1 MTTNDQTLDEVS
13 ECNLSLTSLFHS
25 LTAPPTNHKKP
36 ITHPIRDIQPPSLIS
51 SDRRSLADVGNFLM
65 NPDCAIGIDCIAVTF
80 PFRNFIMDNP
90 KDWEKGPMDMDMN
103 RSYGK
108 WTNRYP
114 FPPDL
119 LVGDVVFT
127 AEVREGRGRGS
138 FEIKPS
144 TNLFGPKTLG
154 LAEIVHALKVARLA
168 YVTVGQWLELVQPFE
183 TLKLTRL
190 DLTYDVDK
198 VADVQRLLK
207 RVPFFPHNNQVP
219 IKPILKGKGR
229 WESVAVR
236 SATNGGF
243 IVYDKTRQCKKGDS
257 VVRFEANVRP
267 NVLKKYC
274 PSVDYLTEDSANTM
288 YRHFF
293 KKLIT
298 GLSQTTETSLEGP
311 LSSKKYKLR
320 TIEYAG
326 IKLLQRAGH
335 HVTLGSGREK
345 SYRELERMGIGNAIE
360 ALLDNMV

>member
-1 MTTNDQTLDEVS
+1 MTTNDEIVDEVV
-13 ECNLSLTSLFHS
+13 ECNQSFTSLFHS
-25 LTAPPTNHKKP
+25 LTALPTKHKKP
-36 ITHPIRDIQPPSLIS
+36 ITHPIRDIQPPCLLS
-51 SDRRSLADVGNFLM
+51 SDRRSLADVGKFLM

-80 PFRNFIMDNP
+80 PFRNFVMDNP
-90 KDWEKGPMDMDMN
+90 KDWEKGPMDMSMN
-103 RSYGK
+103 RSYAK

-114 FPPDL
+114 INPDVL
-119 LVGDVVFT
+119 RGDVVFT
-127 AEVREGRGRGS
+127 AEVWEGRGRGS

-144 TNLFGPKTLG
+144 TILFGPKSLY
-154 LAEIVHALKVARLA
+154 LAELDEALKVLQKA
-168 YVTVGQWLELVQPFE
+168 YDTVGLWLELVQPFE

-190 DLTYDVDK
+190 DLAYDVDM

-219 IKPILKGKGR
+219 IKPILKGRGR

-293 KKLIT
+293 TKLIT
-298 GLSQTTETSLEGP
+298 GLSETKEMPFEGL
-311 LSSKKYKLR
+311 LSDNKYKLR

-335 HVTLGSGREK
+335 HVTLGSSREK

>member
-1 MTTNDQTLDEVS
+1 MTTNDEFLDEVV
-13 ECNLSLTSLFHS
+13 EWKETLTSACLS

-36 ITHPIRDIQPPSLIS
+36 TTHPIRDIQPPSLLS

-80 PFRNFIMDNP
+80 PFRNFITDNP
-90 KDWEKGPMDMDMN
+90 KDWEKGPMDMNMN

-114 FPPDL
+114 INPDVL
-119 LVGDVVFT
+119 KGDVTFT
-127 AEVREGRGRGS
+127 AEVWDGHGRGS

-144 TNLFGPKTLG
+144 TILFGPKSLY
-154 LAEIVHALKVARLA
+154 LAELDEALKVLQIA
-168 YVTVGQWLELVQPFE
+168 YATVGQWLELVQPFE

-219 IKPILKGKGR
+219 IKPILKGRGR
-229 WESVAVR
+229 WESVIVR
-236 SATNGGF
+236 SDTNGGF

-274 PSVDYLTEDSANTM
+274 PTLDYLTEDSANTM

-293 KKLIT
+293 KKLMT
-298 GLSQTTETSLEGP
+298 GLSQTKETSFEGL
-311 LSSKKYKLR
+311 LSDDKYKLR

-326 IKLLQRAGH
+326 IKLLQRVGH

-345 SYRELERMGIGNAIE
+345 SYRELERMGVGNAIE
-360 ALLDNMV
+360 ALLDNMG